1 VLNPGS
7 SLAKLFDAPMR
18 PGRVGW
24 IGRRPARREPVL
36 ALEDAQLEA
45 GRGLV
50 GDRYSRLGG
59 ARQVTLIQQES
70 LQAIA
75 AHLGLESV
83 SPESLRRNIVTA
95 GINLLALKERRFRV
109 GPAVLEV
116 SGECHPCSRME
127 EILGVGGYNAVRGL
141 GGVTA
146 RVLTSGEIRLGDAV
160 ARSDDLT
167 GSLL

>member
-1 VLNPGS
+1 MLNPGS

-18 PGRVGW
+18 PGRVMW
-24 IGRRPARREPVL
+24 IGRRPARREPMLPL
-36 ALEDAQLEA
+36 AQAQLDA

-59 ARQVTLIQQES
+59 ARQVTLIEAES
-70 LQAIA
+70 LQSIA
-75 AHLGLESV
+75 SHLGLETLR
-83 SPESLRRNIVTA
+83 PEALRRNIVTA

-146 RVLTSGEIRLGDAV
+146 RVLTSGEIRLGDVV